1 MLEKA
6 TITNT
11 VTDEVVTVLFNPEQY
26 TLNRDINYAQAAIPG
41 LSAPLLQFVNGNMQT
56 LEIELFVDT
65 YEQHANGV
73 SRASIAGLFGAL
85 PDPSPV
91 PGLPAPVGTGGP
103 AVSVSQQSD
112 VRELTN
118 KIVNLMDIEPTTHA
132 PPVLL
137 FTWGS
142 LSFDCVLARAS
153 TQFVMFRQDGVPV
166 RARLEVTFNEY
177 RNLEQEARELKRET
191 ADYAKFHVVR
201 QGDSMPAIAAREYGD
216 PVKWRPI
223 AKANGIVDIRHL
235 EVGSRLRLPRLPYQD
250 PLTGEVY
257 S

>member
-11 VTDEVVTVLFNPEQY
+11 VTDYVVTVLFNPEQY

-56 LEIELFVDT
+56 LEMELFVDS

-73 SRASIAGLFGAL
+73 SQASIAGILGAL
-85 PDPSPV
+85 PDPSPLL
-91 PGLPAPVGTGGP
+91 GGAVGESGSTD
-103 AVSVSQQSD
+103 VSVSQQSD

-118 KIVNLMDIEPTTHA
+118 RIVGLMDIEPSTHA

-142 LSFDCVLARAS
+142 LSFDCVLARVSA
-153 TQFVMFRQDGVPV
+153 QFVMFRQDGVPV
-166 RARLEVTFNEY
+166 RARLQVTFNEY
-177 RNLEQEARELKRET
+177 RNLVQEAREIKRET

-201 QGDSMPAIAAREYGD
+201 QGESIAMIAANEYGD
-216 PVKWRPI
+216 PAKWRPI
-223 AKANGIVDIRHL
+223 AKANNLVDVRYL
-235 EVGSRLRLPRLPYQD
+235 EVGVRLRLPKLPYQD
-250 PLTGEVY
+250 PMTGEVY